1 MQNIFLVR
9 WFKEKKANFMSGSE
23 YGIDDIASIIVAL
36 NILLLYTVLT
46 YFLLFYYHENLPP
59 QIILAMTLYAV
70 CTIVLHN
77 KKYLEIKKTV
87 IKDMLLYDFGKYGNV
102 VNRKAW
108 KKFKANNKT
117 IYKFMQ
123 RNQHNGSPHQRYNF
137 SKRLALC
144 VDDCEFVFCIF
155 KDTYYIRDILLV
167 NGNCIYSSYYKR
179 HFNFEEFKASHEVV
193 IYKTLPHHSL
203 DNNELMDNVFNS
215 FNYWC
220 DDTIFNLT
228 SSKEQLT
235 LNL

>member
-36 NILLLYTVLT
+36 DILLLYTVLT
-46 YFLLFYYHENLPP
+46 FLLLSCYHMGTLP
-59 QIILAMTLYAV
+59 QIMIAMFLYTA
-70 CTIVLHN
+70 CTIILHN
-77 KKYLEIKKTV
+77 KKNLEAKTYGTRN
-87 IKDMLLYDFGKYGNV
+87 MLLCDFGKYGNV
-102 VNRKAW
+102 VNTKAW
-108 KKFKANNKT
+108 KKFKSNNKT
-117 IYKFMQ
+117 MYKFVQMM
-123 RNQHNGSPHQRYNF
+123 QHNVSPHQRYNF

-155 KDTYYIRDILLV
+155 KDTYYVRDILLV

-203 DNNELMDNVFNS
+203 DNNELMDNVYNS

-235 LNL
+235 LNS